1 MCPAVNVQPDF
12 DMESYLGTWYE
23 LYRSNDIPK
32 YNESGE
38 CTTAHY
44 SAKHGDNIKV
54 ENTSQDVNP
63 DGTYEK
69 RVEKSPG
76 EAGFQDPEEKNGH
89 LKIRQSMF
97 QPWGSYNILM
107 TDYENFAVIYE
118 CDNFLFDTQKIEYVW
133 VMTRMPLNHSSKK
146 DQAIIQSI
154 GAAAKDTL
162 ARNNIE
168 YDFDEK
174 MHKSYHTE

>member
-1 MCPAVNVQPDF
+1 MCPAVNVQPNF

-63 DGTYEK
+63 DGTYEA

-76 EAGFQDPEEKNGH
+76 EASFQDPEEKNGH
-89 LKIRQSMF
+89 LKS
-97 QPWGSYNILM
+97 ILANM
-107 TDYENFAVIYE
+107 DKLGIPYEEWDDAAMRRI
-118 CDNFLFDTQKIEYVW
+118 
-133 VMTRMPLNHSSKK
+133 SKK
-146 DQAIIQSI
+146 WTSSSQ
-154 GAAAKDTL
+154 
-162 ARNNIE
+162 
-168 YDFDEK
+168 
-174 MHKSYHTE
+174 